1 MPDGDPNSKLQKL
14 YQQQRQPFDIVHS
27 WAKNILKS
35 LSLNQRAFEKIKP
48 MHIFL
53 TGNDRCGKFF

>member
-1 MPDGDPNSKLQKL
+1 MPDGDPNSKLQKI
-14 YQQQRQPFDIVHS
+14 YQKQRQTFDIVHS